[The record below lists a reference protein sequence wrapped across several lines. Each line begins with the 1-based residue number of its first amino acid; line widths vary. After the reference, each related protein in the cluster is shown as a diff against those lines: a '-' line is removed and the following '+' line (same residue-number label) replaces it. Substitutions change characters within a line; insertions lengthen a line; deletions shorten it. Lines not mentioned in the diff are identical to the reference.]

1 MADGGAENGEA
12 RTEEEQEEE
21 AAMMKQMMVVAEEMQ
36 EHEEEE
42 YEAERAKVAAGL
54 AWLAAKARSPESTCE
69 DLRAPFYRD
78 EYNQEHLKGNVG
90 ELLAS
95 GELYCHV
102 FQQQLHGNCSPAVP
116 RQGHWAVIQGLA
128 RRGLYVMEEEDCP
141 VTEADLQNIPI
152 RMSCHLAMLDSLMLA
167 CAVEQMSIE
176 KVVTSVRRFSV
187 VSPRELP
194 FDLDGAM
201 LLWINKVNMK
211 LKDSVEK
218 EQKQSVAEGACQ
230 QKSPAKWY
238 WKLVPVRY
246 RKDQSVSRQLPVI
259 PVLRSLSEISDGR
272 ALLSLIH
279 YYCPE
284 LLRLEDVCLKERL
297 SPTERMYNIRLLMDV
312 SQQHFEGCL
321 LLTPSD
327 LLRCPPALK
336 TNIMAFV
343 AELFWCFE
351 VVRPEFVCPREP
363 LEHSTDALPNSES
376 GSLAM
381 LDQAPLSPDVKQR
394 PMSQSVSFEI
404 KFDDRLRDDSKP
416 MPKSRSKDSL
426 AKRPSRGLGKA
437 SPDLMSGEDDGG
449 RGEAYRDDLETSEMR
464 ISDCILRKFAS
475 GHDNL
480 ANGMLGAEG
489 EQSED
494 DGKMKEHGSS
504 VPLRRKASSQL
515 PDKSVTFGP
524 VTSADVRN
532 MSPAEDGFDVQSLPV
547 LRRVN
552 SPAKVAAAHPQGKA
566 GGGFYLH
573 STDTWS
579 QPDANRASFV
589 LNSHY
594 DTPEK
599 ALAAGLPVVDPVN
612 GKKSSIVEVDSDVD
626 DSGKPQS
633 SDNTDAKGAQSEFLS
648 SPVPSPSPSP
658 CPSVESNT
666 SSSSGVKMTSFAE
679 RKFRKFNSAET
690 KSSVSSSLRSTPDS
704 SENGYP
710 HTIATRQGRGHRDQ
724 ALPKESEQD
733 QQTGSPPNHPL
744 ASEVARLQMKLEE
757 KRRAIEAQRRQVEA
771 LCAKQRQKFGK
782 EAFMHVIKGSKKDRL
797 DPQGIGGDSSES
809 GGEQMLPARTQLEAP
824 VDSGAEDD
832 TVTDM
837 SRQSREVVGA
847 EAFGDDR
854 ASEEMMGAWAA
865 EPRDYDESG
874 RLGDGLPVEVTG
886 ALEEDLER
894 ENAGEADSG
903 EYSRSIYKLNDTLR
917 GLQSEM
923 LRMAQQQEHLLQMR
937 DSQQAMAEA
946 EARLPQKNYDTYS
959 LSPASSGSPANRTPT
974 RRHLSK
980 SPARVQLR
988 SPRNNSTPRPN
999 ELRFSVVGPPQES
1012 PQPSLARVLSPQ
1024 PYVDN
1029 LRHRRRYA
1037 PNEVRMQTSS
1047 TICFGDDETE
1057 VSSPT
1062 MSKAESDSDKV
1073 TVSSGKST
1081 IDSRDVSPS
1090 KTALNLAPGRQ
1101 DERDEAEE
1109 AADFELAPP
1118 QPRQPLPVVKTPS
1131 PKEVQSIVAMENQSS
1146 MEGSPV
1152 KLRGSRASSNTSS
1165 PAREVGTPA
1174 QRPVGLIE
1182 VDLSGMNTPE
1192 GLLSEDD
1199 AAENAADYSTDGEQK
1214 AALGF
1219 FFKGDQGPTEE
1230 ERERRKAAFLQKQQK
1245 KAEEA
1250 RLKKL
1255 QMEAEVEK
1263 KREEERRKA
1272 EEDEAKKAE
1281 KKADREYV
1289 REVFRRRHQ
1298 DQQWEQHQARTK
1310 ATKGAKAKIRKPRP
1324 KSAHREEGGSASL
1337 SPFKPAVGGALNRF
1351 HSASSLSLVS
1361 TTNSEPEGG
1370 RSRRPNRSG
1379 SMELLDADGA
1389 GSGESP
1395 TADKDWDNASQVSS
1409 HVSGGEYTGP
1419 KLYKEP
1425 SAKSNKHIIHN
1436 ALSYCCLAGKVNEL
1450 QKQKVI
1456 EELERCDA
1464 NHYMILFRD
1473 AGCQYRALY
1482 AFFPETEEI
1491 QRVTGFGPK
1500 AVSAKM
1506 LDRLY
1511 KYSSDRKQF
1520 TSIPAKTI
1528 SVSMDAFTIQNHLW
1542 QPRRPSSTIIPTTP
1556 TYSSSTATASKKP
1569 GPAKP

>member
-1 MADGGAENGEA
+1 
-12 RTEEEQEEE
+12 
-21 AAMMKQMMVVAEEMQ
+21 MMVVAEEMQ

-102 FQQQLHGNCSPAVP
+102 FQQQLHGKCSPAVP

-218 EQKQSVAEGACQ
+218 EQKQQSVAEGACQ

-238 WKLVPVRY
+238 WKLVPPDLMLAVSLCLKEPEENARVVRY

-297 SPTERMYNIRLLMDV
+297 SPTERMYNIRLLIDV

-363 LEHSTDALPNSES
+363 LEHSTDGERFTSET
-376 GSLAM
+376 ARH
-381 LDQAPLSPDVKQR
+381 V
-394 PMSQSVSFEI
+394 
-404 KFDDRLRDDSKP
+404 LRIAYILISINA
-416 MPKSRSKDSL
+416 R
-426 AKRPSRGLGKA
+426 
-437 SPDLMSGEDDGG
+437 EDDGG
-449 RGEAYRDDLETSEMR
+449 REASRDDLETSEMR
-464 ISDCILRKFAS
+464 IGDFLLRKSAS
-475 GHDNL
+475 GLHNL

-504 VPLRRKASSQL
+504 VPFRRKASSQL
-515 PDKSVTFGP
+515 PDKSVTFAP

-552 SPAKVAAAHPQGKA
+552 SPAKAAAAHPQGKA

-573 STDTWS
+573 STDAWS

-599 ALAAGLPVVDPVN
+599 ALAAGLPVVEPVN
-612 GKKSSIVEVDSDVD
+612 GEKGSIVEVDSDVD

-633 SDNTDAKGAQSEFLS
+633 SDNTDVKGAQSEFLS

-690 KSSVSSSLRSTPDS
+690 KSSP
-704 SENGYP
+704 
-710 HTIATRQGRGHRDQ
+710 
-724 ALPKESEQD
+724 
-733 QQTGSPPNHPL
+733 GSPPNHPL
-744 ASEVARLQMKLEE
+744 ASEVVRLQMKLEE

-782 EAFMHVIKGSKKDRL
+782 EAFMHVIKGGKKDRL

-809 GGEQMLPARTQLEAP
+809 SGEQMLPARTQLEAP
-824 VDSGAEDD
+824 VD
-832 TVTDM
+832 
-837 SRQSREVVGA
+837 
-847 EAFGDDR
+847 
-854 ASEEMMGAWAA
+854 
-865 EPRDYDESG
+865 
-874 RLGDGLPVEVTG
+874 
-886 ALEEDLER
+886 
-894 ENAGEADSG
+894 NSG

-946 EARLPQKNYDTYS
+946 EAKLPQKNYDTYS

-1062 MSKAESDSDKV
+1062 MSKAESD
-1073 TVSSGKST
+1073 
-1081 IDSRDVSPS
+1081 
-1090 KTALNLAPGRQ
+1090 
-1101 DERDEAEE
+1101 
-1109 AADFELAPP
+1109 
-1118 QPRQPLPVVKTPS
+1118 
-1131 PKEVQSIVAMENQSS
+1131 M
-1146 MEGSPV
+1146 
-1152 KLRGSRASSNTSS
+1152 
-1165 PAREVGTPA
+1165 
-1174 QRPVGLIE
+1174 GLIE

-1230 ERERRKAAFLQKQQK
+1230 ERERKKAAFLQKQQK

-1569 GPAKP
+1569 GPGKP

>member
-1 MADGGAENGEA
+1 
-12 RTEEEQEEE
+12 
-21 AAMMKQMMVVAEEMQ
+21 
-36 EHEEEE
+36 EE

-230 QKSPAKWY
+230 QK
-238 WKLVPVRY
+238 VRY

-363 LEHSTDALPNSES
+363 LEHSTDELISVVHSLLSRSVIVRVSVSALPNSES

-381 LDQAPLSPDVKQR
+381 LGQAPLSPDVKQRGVGVYQEYIQLGLLTKVFIVHVILVMFQTGFYGSGIVMPCCVLVKWDKFNR

-480 ANGMLGAEG
+480 ANGMLRAEG

-865 EPRDYDESG
+865 EPRDY
-874 RLGDGLPVEVTG
+874 VEVTG

-946 EARLPQKNYDTYS
+946 EKNYDTYS

-1081 IDSRDVSPS
+1081 IDSRD
-1090 KTALNLAPGRQ
+1090 
-1101 DERDEAEE
+1101 
-1109 AADFELAPP
+1109 
-1118 QPRQPLPVVKTPS
+1118 
-1131 PKEVQSIVAMENQSS
+1131 EVQSIVAMENQSS

-1370 RSRRPNRSG
+1370 RSRRPNRCCASLHTVC
-1379 SMELLDADGA
+1379 SIYRNK
-1389 GSGESP
+1389 SP

-1556 TYSSSTATASKKP
+1556 T
-1569 GPAKP
+1569 